1 MLLIF
6 LVMANQ
12 EPFDLQAITT
22 LYVAEN
28 QPIGTVVGEFN
39 ATDPDYDA
47 NITFFG
53 SRLTKLFESIS
64 MVGRFRYGHDFSFIE
79 FSIR

>member
-1 MLLIF
+1 MQFDISSYG
-6 LVMANQ
+6 NR

-39 ATDPDYDA
+39 ATDPKYDA
-47 NITFFG
+47 NITF
-53 SRLTKLFESIS
+53 L
-64 MVGRFRYGHDFSFIE
+64 
-79 FSIR
+79 